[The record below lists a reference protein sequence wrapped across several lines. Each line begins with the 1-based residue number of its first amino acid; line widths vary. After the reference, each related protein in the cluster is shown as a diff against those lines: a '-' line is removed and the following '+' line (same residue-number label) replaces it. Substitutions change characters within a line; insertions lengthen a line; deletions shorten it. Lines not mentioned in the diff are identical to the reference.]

1 MTLCTGGS
9 LPHLLYDT
17 TGAIMHMRGFIIV
30 ALVEIALI
38 VPITSIGANIG
49 GELVTG
55 FYLNTTEVDGDTYL
69 VVENTGPLQAT
80 GVVLSGSVD
89 GVTQPSHWH
98 DCPEG
103 NVKVHGDRIL
113 ATFDRMTPNHRC
125 TLASVPTDADLSSVT
140 ITADGYTTVWTKAGA
155 EFMDA
160 LWAFMWTW
168 PGALI
173 VAFVVWNA
181 LLLAYILTGLKDL
194 AVKLPHL
201 YRRLKWRL
209 RESDRKEMPLAK
221 HVASYLHRE
230 YGIVDDKDIAAVV
243 VVIMCGK
250 ETPGQIKRH
259 TGMARG
265 RIMYILRL
273 LKDEKILS
281 SDGSTLVDSL
291 RCELLDHVD
300 DLCGS
305 LERERL
311 NIGADEGGVHHVGA
325 TGTAPAADLDTGESS
340 VEKSSAP

>member
-1 MTLCTGGS
+1 
-9 LPHLLYDT
+9 
-17 TGAIMHMRGFIIV
+17 MRWFIIAV
-30 ALVEIALI
+30 LVEIALI
-38 VPITSIGANIG
+38 VPLTSIGASIG

-55 FYLNTTEVDGDTYL
+55 FYLNTTGVEGDAYL
-69 VVENTGPLQAT
+69 VVKNTGPLQAT

-89 GVTQPSHWH
+89 GITQPSHWH
-98 DCPEG
+98 GCPEG

-113 ATFDRMTPNHRC
+113 ATFDRMTPNHEC
-125 TLASVPTDADLSSVT
+125 TLASVPLDADLSSVE

-155 EFMDA
+155 ELMDA
-160 LWAFMWTW
+160 LWAVIWSW

-221 HVASYLHRE
+221 HVANYMHRE
-230 YGIVDDKDIAAVV
+230 YGIVDDEDIAAVV

-250 ETPGQIKRH
+250 DAPGQIERH

-265 RIMYILRL
+265 RIMYILGL
-273 LKDEKILS
+273 LQDEKILS
-281 SDGSTLVDSL
+281 SDGSTLADSL

-305 LERERL
+305 LERGRL
-311 NIGADEGGVHHVGA
+311 DIGADEGGAHHVGA
-325 TGTAPAADLDTGESS
+325 AGTAPTADLDTGESS
-340 VEKSSAP
+340 AEKSSAPQSA